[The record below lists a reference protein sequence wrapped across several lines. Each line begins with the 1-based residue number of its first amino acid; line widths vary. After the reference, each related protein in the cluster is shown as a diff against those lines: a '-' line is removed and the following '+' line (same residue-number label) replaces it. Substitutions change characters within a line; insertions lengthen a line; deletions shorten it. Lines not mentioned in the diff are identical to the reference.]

1 MVSRDEDTIVIYPC
15 YFDKALS
22 RSSGRRLSLNR
33 AVEKPNI
40 DSLAKAARL
49 IGETIKIEKEAKHPS
64 APFRSDGRI
73 LISNPSDSKQKILQ
87 KIASKL

>member
-22 RSSGRRLSLNR
+22 RSSGRRVPLNQ
-33 AVEKPNI
+33 AVEKPNV

-49 IGETIKIEKEAKHPS
+49 IGESIKIEKEAKHPS
-64 APFRSDGRI
+64 SPFRSDGRI
-73 LISNPSDSKQKILQ
+73 LISNPSDSKQNILSKIS
-87 KIASKL
+87 SKL